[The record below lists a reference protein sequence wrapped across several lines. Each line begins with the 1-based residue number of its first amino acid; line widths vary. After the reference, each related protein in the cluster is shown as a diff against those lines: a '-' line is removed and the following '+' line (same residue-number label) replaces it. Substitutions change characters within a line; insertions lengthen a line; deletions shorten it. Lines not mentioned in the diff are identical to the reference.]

1 MMKLKAL
8 IKSKLV
14 VFCIQILILLISS
27 VIFNYRIQIVFDL
40 STDLRAGEQQF
51 IIQFLANIILYNTT
65 FGFLYINITWVIV
78 SLLPI
83 LIFNNYR
90 KAYSMNLTTFF
101 FPNFFFYVF
110 YWRYS
115 ITSFNSVFPTF
126 LVETIALAIT
136 ILTIS
141 IVLSLIFKLIRN
153 FREDEKKLNL
163 TEIELKNRS
172 ECPQCGAK
180 FESKPKYCYNC
191 TTRIKEELGEIIG
204 SEK

>member
-1 MMKLKAL
+1 MMKIKSLF
-8 IKSKLV
+8 KSKLML
-14 VFCIQILILLISS
+14 FCIQILVLLISNA
-27 VIFNYRIQIVFDL
+27 IFNYRIQIDFD
-40 STDLRAGEQQF
+40 SNIDPRAGEQQF

-65 FGFLYINITWVIV
+65 FGFLYIYITWVVV

-83 LIFNNYR
+83 LIFNNFK

-110 YWRYS
+110 YSRYS

-126 LVETIALAIT
+126 LVETIVLAIT
-136 ILTIS
+136 IVIIS
-141 IVLSLIFKLIRN
+141 IGLSLILKLIRN
-153 FREDEKKLNL
+153 EEKKVD
-163 TEIELKNRS
+163 TTDIELKNRS

-180 FESKPKYCYNC
+180 FDSKPKYCYNC
-191 TTRIKEELGEIIG
+191 NTYLKEELGETIG

>member
-1 MMKLKAL
+1 MMKIKT
-8 IKSKLV
+8 IFKSKLM

-27 VIFNYRIQIVFDL
+27 VIFNYRIQIDFDL
-40 STDLRAGEQQF
+40 STNPRAGEQQF

-115 ITSFNSVFPTF
+115 ITSFSSVLPTF

-136 ILTIS
+136 ILIFS
-141 IVLSLIFKLIRN
+141 IGLSLIFKLIRN
-153 FREDEKKLNL
+153 FENDENKVNI

-172 ECPQCGAK
+172 ECPQCGTK
-180 FESKPKYCYNC
+180 FDSKPKYCYNC
-191 TTRIKEELGEIIG
+191 NSHLIEELGE
-204 SEK
+204 

>member
-1 MMKLKAL
+1 MMKIKT
-8 IKSKLV
+8 IFKSKLM

-27 VIFNYRIQIVFDL
+27 VIFNYRIQIDFDL
-40 STDLRAGEQQF
+40 STDPRAGEQQF

-115 ITSFNSVFPTF
+115 ITSFSSVLPTF

-136 ILTIS
+136 ILIFS
-141 IVLSLIFKLIRN
+141 IGLSLLFKLIRN
-153 FREDEKKLNL
+153 FENDENKVNI

-172 ECPQCGAK
+172 ECPQCGTK
-180 FESKPKYCYNC
+180 FDSKPKYCYNC
-191 TTRIKEELGEIIG
+191 NSHLIEELGE
-204 SEK
+204 

>member
-1 MMKLKAL
+1 MKIKT
-8 IKSKLV
+8 IFKSKLM

-27 VIFNYRIQIVFDL
+27 VIFNYRIQLDFDL
-40 STDLRAGEQQF
+40 STDPRAGEQQF

-115 ITSFNSVFPTF
+115 ITSFSSVLPTF

-136 ILTIS
+136 ILIFS
-141 IVLSLIFKLIRN
+141 IGLSLIFKLIRN
-153 FREDEKKLNL
+153 FENDENKVNI

-172 ECPQCGAK
+172 ECPQCGTK
-180 FESKPKYCYNC
+180 FDSKPKYCYNC
-191 TTRIKEELGEIIG
+191 NSHLIEELGE
-204 SEK
+204 

>member
-1 MMKLKAL
+1 MKIKT
-8 IKSKLV
+8 IFKSKLM

-27 VIFNYRIQIVFDL
+27 VIFNYRIQIDFDL
-40 STDLRAGEQQF
+40 STNPRAGEQQF

-115 ITSFNSVFPTF
+115 ITSFSSVLPTF

-136 ILTIS
+136 ILIFS
-141 IVLSLIFKLIRN
+141 IGLSLIFKLIRN
-153 FREDEKKLNL
+153 FENDENKVNI

-172 ECPQCGAK
+172 ECPQCGTK
-180 FESKPKYCYNC
+180 FDSKPKYCYNC
-191 TTRIKEELGEIIG
+191 NSHLIEELGE
-204 SEK
+204 

>member
-1 MMKLKAL
+1 MKRKTLF
-8 IKSKLV
+8 KSKLMI
-14 VFCIQILILLISS
+14 FGIQIIILMISNA
-27 VIFNYRIQIVFDL
+27 IFNYRIQIDFDL
-40 STDLRAGEQQF
+40 SADPRAGEQQF

-83 LIFNNYR
+83 LIFNNFR

-115 ITSFNSVFPTF
+115 KTSFNSIFPTF

-136 ILTIS
+136 LVIIS
-141 IVLSLIFKLIRN
+141 IVLSLLLKLIRN
-153 FREDEKKLNL
+153 EEMKEDITN
-163 TEIELKNRS
+163 IELKNRS

-191 TTRIKEELGEIIG
+191 NTYLREELGEIIG
-204 SEK
+204 NGK

>member
-1 MMKLKAL
+1 MMKIKSLF
-8 IKSKLV
+8 KSKLMI
-14 VFCIQILILLISS
+14 FCIQILILLIFSA
-27 VIFNYRIQIVFDL
+27 IFNYQIQIDFDS
-40 STDLRAGEQQF
+40 STDPRAGEQQF
-51 IIQFLANIILYNTT
+51 IIQFLANLFLYNTT
-65 FGFLYINITWVIV
+65 FGFLYVNFTWVIV

-83 LIFNNYR
+83 LIFNNFR

-115 ITSFNSVFPTF
+115 ITSFNSIFPTF
-126 LVETIALAIT
+126 LIETIALAI
-136 ILTIS
+136 ILVVIS
-141 IVLSLIFKLIRN
+141 IVLSLFLKLIRN
-153 FREDEKKLNL
+153 EEKKENI
-163 TEIELKNRS
+163 TNIELENRS

-191 TTRIKEELGEIIG
+191 NTYLKEELGEIIG

>member
-1 MMKLKAL
+1 M
-8 IKSKLV
+8 
-14 VFCIQILILLISS
+14 VFCIQILILLISN
-27 VIFNYRIQIVFDL
+27 VLFNYRIQIDFDL
-40 STDLRAGEQQF
+40 SIDPKAGEQQL

-83 LIFNNYR
+83 LIFNNYK

-126 LVETIALAIT
+126 LVETISLAIT
-136 ILTIS
+136 ILIIS
-141 IVLSLIFKLIRN
+141 IGLSLILKLISGN
-153 FREDEKKLNL
+153 FYPFLAQGLINL
-163 TEIELKNRS
+163 LCALS
-172 ECPQCGAK
+172 G
-180 FESKPKYCYNC
+180 
-191 TTRIKEELGEIIG
+191 
-204 SEK
+204 

>member
-1 MMKLKAL
+1 MKIKSLF
-8 IKSKLV
+8 KSKLM

-27 VIFNYRIQIVFDL
+27 VIFNYRIQIDFDL
-40 STDLRAGEQQF
+40 SVDPRAGEQQF
-51 IIQFLANIILYNTT
+51 IIQFLANLILYNTT
-65 FGFLYINITWVIV
+65 FGLLYIYITWVIV

-83 LIFNNYR
+83 LIFNNSR

-115 ITSFNSVFPTF
+115 ITSFSSVFPTF
-126 LVETIALAIT
+126 LVETFALAIT
-136 ILTIS
+136 IVIIS
-141 IVLSLIFKLIRN
+141 IVLSLLLKLIRN
-153 FREDEKKLNL
+153 EEMKEDITN
-163 TEIELKNRS
+163 IELKNRS

-191 TTRIKEELGEIIG
+191 NTYLREELGEIIG
-204 SEK
+204 NGK

>member
-1 MMKLKAL
+1 MMNIKTLF
-8 IKSKLV
+8 KSKLM
-14 VFCIQILILLISS
+14 VFCIQILILLISN
-27 VIFNYRIQIVFDL
+27 VLFNYRIQIDFDL
-40 STDLRAGEQQF
+40 SIDPKAGEQQL

-83 LIFNNYR
+83 LIFNNFR
-90 KAYSMNLTTFF
+90 KAYSMNLTTLF

-136 ILTIS
+136 LAIIS
-141 IVLSLIFKLIRN
+141 IGLSLFLKSIRN
-153 FREDEKKLNL
+153 EEKKVDI
-163 TEIELKNRS
+163 TDIEIKNRS

-180 FESKPKYCYNC
+180 FDSKPKYCYNC
-191 TTRIKEELGEIIG
+191 NTRIKEELGEIIG

>member
-1 MMKLKAL
+1 MMKIKT
-8 IKSKLV
+8 IFKSKLM

-27 VIFNYRIQIVFDL
+27 VIFNYRIQIDFDL
-40 STDLRAGEQQF
+40 STDPRAGEQQF

-115 ITSFNSVFPTF
+115 ITSFSSVLPTF

-136 ILTIS
+136 ILIFS
-141 IVLSLIFKLIRN
+141 IGLSLIFKLIRN
-153 FREDEKKLNL
+153 FENDENKVNI

-172 ECPQCGAK
+172 ECPQCGTK
-180 FESKPKYCYNC
+180 FDSKPKYCYNC
-191 TTRIKEELGEIIG
+191 NSHLIEELGE
-204 SEK
+204 

>member
-1 MMKLKAL
+1 M
-8 IKSKLV
+8 

-27 VIFNYRIQIVFDL
+27 VIFNYRIQIDFDL
-40 STDLRAGEQQF
+40 STNPRAGEQQF

-115 ITSFNSVFPTF
+115 ITSFSSVLPTF

-136 ILTIS
+136 ILIFS
-141 IVLSLIFKLIRN
+141 IGLSLIFKLIRN
-153 FREDEKKLNL
+153 FENDENKVNI

-172 ECPQCGAK
+172 ECPQCGTK
-180 FESKPKYCYNC
+180 FDSKPKYCYNC
-191 TTRIKEELGEIIG
+191 NSHLIEELGE
-204 SEK
+204 

>member
-1 MMKLKAL
+1 M
-8 IKSKLV
+8 
-14 VFCIQILILLISS
+14 VFCIQILFLLILNA
-27 VIFNYRIQIVFDL
+27 IFSYRVQIDFDL
-40 STDLRAGEQQF
+40 STDPRAGEQQF

-83 LIFNNYR
+83 LIFNNFR

-115 ITSFNSVFPTF
+115 ITSFSSVFPTF

-136 ILTIS
+136 ILIIS
-141 IVLSLIFKLIRN
+141 IGLSLILKLIRN
-153 FREDEKKLNL
+153 FRGDEKKLNL

-191 TTRIKEELGEIIG
+191 NTRIKEELGEIIG

>member
-1 MMKLKAL
+1 MMKIKSLF
-8 IKSKLV
+8 KSKLMI
-14 VFCIQILILLISS
+14 FCIQILILLISS
-27 VIFNYRIQIVFDL
+27 TIFNYRIQIDFDL
-40 STDLRAGEQQF
+40 STDPRAGEQQF
-51 IIQFLANIILYNTT
+51 IIQFLANLILYNTT
-65 FGFLYINITWVIV
+65 FGLLYIYITWVIV

-83 LIFNNYR
+83 LIFNNFR

-126 LVETIALAIT
+126 LVKTIALAIT
-136 ILTIS
+136 IVIIS
-141 IVLSLIFKLIRN
+141 IGLSFALKLIRN
-153 FREDEKKLNL
+153 EEKKVDIRD
-163 TEIELKNRS
+163 IELKNRS

-180 FESKPKYCYNC
+180 FDSKPKYCYNC
-191 TTRIKEELGEIIG
+191 NTYLKEELGEIIG

>member
-1 MMKLKAL
+1 MKIKSLF
-8 IKSKLV
+8 KSKLM

-27 VIFNYRIQIVFDL
+27 AIFNYRIQINFDL
-40 STDLRAGEQQF
+40 SIDPRAGEQQF
-51 IIQFLANIILYNTT
+51 IIQFLANIILYNTIH
-65 FGFLYINITWVIV
+65 GFLFINITWVIV

-83 LIFNNYR
+83 LIFNNFR
-90 KAYSMNLTTFF
+90 KVYSMNLTTFF

-115 ITSFNSVFPTF
+115 ITSFNSILPTF

-136 ILTIS
+136 LVTVS
-141 IVLSLIFKLIRN
+141 IALSLLLKLIRN
-153 FREDEKKLNL
+153 EEKKVDIMD
-163 TEIELKNRS
+163 IELKNRS

-191 TTRIKEELGEIIG
+191 NTYLKEELGEIIG
-204 SEK
+204 SKK

>member
-1 MMKLKAL
+1 M
-8 IKSKLV
+8 

-27 VIFNYRIQIVFDL
+27 VIFNYRIQIDFDL
-40 STDLRAGEQQF
+40 STDPRAGEQQF
-51 IIQFLANIILYNTT
+51 IIQFLANVILYNTS

-115 ITSFNSVFPTF
+115 MTSFSSALPTF
-126 LVETIALAIT
+126 LVGTIALAIT
-136 ILTIS
+136 ILFIS
-141 IVLSLIFKLIRN
+141 IGLSLIFKLIRN
-153 FREDEKKLNL
+153 FRNDEKKEDIK
-163 TEIELKNRS
+163 EIELKNSS
-172 ECPQCGAK
+172 ECPQCGTK
-180 FESKPKYCYNC
+180 FNSKPKYCYNC
-191 TTRIKEELGEIIG
+191 NSHLKEELGE
-204 SEK
+204 

>member
-1 MMKLKAL
+1 MKIKSI
-8 IKSKLV
+8 IKSKLMI
-14 VFCIQILILLISS
+14 FCIQISILLISS
-27 VIFNYRIQIVFDL
+27 AIFSYRIQIDFDL
-40 STDLRAGEQQF
+40 STDPRAGEQQF

-83 LIFNNYR
+83 LIFNNFR

-115 ITSFNSVFPTF
+115 ITSFNSIFPTF
-126 LVETIALAIT
+126 LIETIALAI
-136 ILTIS
+136 IIVIIS
-141 IVLSLIFKLIRN
+141 IGLSLVLKLIRN
-153 FREDEKKLNL
+153 EEKKVDIMD
-163 TEIELKNRS
+163 IELKNRS

-180 FESKPKYCYNC
+180 FDSKPKYCYNC
-191 TTRIKEELGEIIG
+191 NAHLKEELLEINR
-204 SEK
+204 SKK

>member
-1 MMKLKAL
+1 MMKIETLF
-8 IKSKLV
+8 KSKLM
-14 VFCIQILILLISS
+14 VFCIQILILLIFS
-27 VIFNYRIQIVFDL
+27 VIFNYRIQIDFDL
-40 STDLRAGEQQF
+40 STDPRAGEQHF

-65 FGFLYINITWVIV
+65 FGFLYISITWVII

-115 ITSFNSVFPTF
+115 ITSFSSVLPTF
-126 LVETIALAIT
+126 LVETITLAIT
-136 ILTIS
+136 ILIIS
-141 IVLSLIFKLIRN
+141 IGLSLLFKLIKN
-153 FREDEKKLNL
+153 FENDEDKVNMTK
-163 TEIELKNRS
+163 IELKNRS

-180 FESKPKYCYNC
+180 FDSKPKYCYNC
-191 TTRIKEELGEIIG
+191 NSRLIEELGE
-204 SEK
+204 

>member
-1 MMKLKAL
+1 MMKIKAL
-8 IKSKLV
+8 FKSKLM

-27 VIFNYRIQIVFDL
+27 VIFNYRIQINFDL
-40 STDLRAGEQQF
+40 NTDPRAGEQQF
-51 IIQFLANIILYNTT
+51 IIQFLANTILYNTYY
-65 FGFLYINITWVIV
+65 GFLYIYFTWVIV

-83 LIFNNYR
+83 LIFNNFR
-90 KAYSMNLTTFF
+90 KVYSMNLTTFF

-136 ILTIS
+136 LVIVS
-141 IVLSLIFKLIRN
+141 IGLSLLLKLIRN
-153 FREDEKKLNL
+153 EEKKVDIMD
-163 TEIELKNRS
+163 IELLNRS

-180 FESKPKYCYNC
+180 FDSKPKYCYNC
-191 TTRIKEELGEIIG
+191 NTYLKEELGENIG